1 MLYKGDICNI
11 MSLIAS
17 IMLHTKTLEN
27 GRFNPTLAYSF
38 VLLLQKPRLLEN
50 PEISCFLLGNGFSY
64 LYNMLTSIVV

>member
-38 VLLLQKPRLLEN
+38 VLLLQKPL
-50 PEISCFLLGNGFSY
+50 P
-64 LYNMLTSIVV
+64 